1 MCKLWLSCS
10 KHGTLPDAER
20 PQRCITR
27 SNQVCC
33 PTQPLVHLLTVALA
47 LCNRSAYRK
56 LSKKFHPDRN
66 KEKSAEERFL
76 KISQAYDV
84 LSDEEM
90 RQVYDQ
96 HVCLFLILH
105 LPINAHVSL

>member
-1 MCKLWLSCS
+1 MHHSLKSSLLF
-10 KHGTLPDAER
+10 HPA
-20 PQRCITR
+20 P
-27 SNQVCC
+27 
-33 PTQPLVHLLTVALA
+33 VHLLTVALA
-47 LCNRSAYRK
+47 LFIRSAYRK

-96 HVCLFLILH
+96 HVRLLLVTVPTRSC
-105 LPINAHVSL
+105 